1 MLLFRC
7 LNYLV
12 GAAMNP
18 KTHDIKFPDIEP
30 QFIINKKGI
39 KTGVYLDIKS
49 YEKLL
54 EEIEGLYLCSMAR
67 IVEETDK
74 KIAHESK

>member
-1 MLLFRC
+1 
-7 LNYLV
+7 
-12 GAAMNP
+12 MNP
-18 KTHDIKFPDIEP
+18 KSHNIKFPDIEP

-54 EEIEGLYLCSMAR
+54 EEIEDLYLCNMAR

-74 KIAHESK
+74 ESHTLEEVKKQLKKNRKKK